1 MLWLNKTAIDV
12 QPYVQ
17 WPMVKVSPHRA
28 VAGVIYYHLE
38 MCNNLPNC
46 RWANNIIDNVAPPI
60 FQANELP

>member
-17 WPMVKVSPHRA
+17 WHVVRVSPHRVA
-28 VAGVIYYHLE
+28 AGVIYYHFE

-46 RWANNIIDNVAPPI
+46 R
-60 FQANELP
+60 